1 LLCSGVQKHCV
12 WWVTSDFC
20 LDGSK
25 LVARKITHVDNLLQC
40 GPNISNQDAYSGE
53 GKNNLGVFG
62 AAS

>member
-1 LLCSGVQKHCV
+1 M
-12 WWVTSDFC
+12 
-20 LDGSK
+20 
-25 LVARKITHVDNLLQC
+25 ARKITHVDNLLQC